1 MSFQS
6 QLLMHLGLRLKK
18 IISSK
23 IISENLSPVCYKPR
37 TQSNWP
43 VTARLTALF
52 SERSVPAFCHE
63 LRELVTRCREG
74 PRLFPANAS
83 WGQSP
88 LSRSKQLQSTL
99 RPMSWK
105 ERADAPSRRKGRGA
119 RAGALG
125 QGRPLITQVV
135 ISRRYHLTIRS
146 THQNNN

>member
-1 MSFQS
+1 M
-6 QLLMHLGLRLKK
+6 
-18 IISSK
+18 
-23 IISENLSPVCYKPR
+23 CYKPR

-125 QGRPLITQVV
+125 QGRPLITRVV
-135 ISRRYHLTIRS
+135 IDQSRQELKLEEHTKFSCYFSSHKFHETGFLQQKQAMLS
-146 THQNNN
+146 HFSMS